1 MKEACQVEEEACSEV
16 DKHGHLRNS
25 TDSTANNDAQP
36 LCLANKTCVREYF
49 SLPVTGLQTPA
60 RTQGH
65 CPAHKNLTR
74 EYYRD

>member
-1 MKEACQVEEEACSEV
+1 MKEACQVEEEACSEA

-25 TDSTANNDAQP
+25 TSNNDAQP
-36 LCLANKTCVREYF
+36 LCLANKTCVREHF

-65 CPAHKNLTR
+65 CPAHKNPTR